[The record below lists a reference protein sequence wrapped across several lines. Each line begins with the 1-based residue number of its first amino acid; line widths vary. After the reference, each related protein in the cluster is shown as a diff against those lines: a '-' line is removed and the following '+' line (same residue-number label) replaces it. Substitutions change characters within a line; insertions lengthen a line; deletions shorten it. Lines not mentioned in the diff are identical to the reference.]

1 MPEPI
6 TNTAAATIATSAVT
20 MPVLTL
26 LGVPLG
32 LRPDEL
38 LAGFLGAIAA
48 IGFLNT
54 VPSTGDTWR
63 ELLRTSWRRMFV
75 AVMSAVTAGYLT
87 PIGVELIPASVIPT
101 AVPRT
106 TLELGVAFAIG
117 VNAHL
122 ILRLVAQVL
131 SSFAERLKKKE
142 AA

>member
-26 LGVPLG
+26 LGIPLG

-54 VPSTGDTWR
+54 VPSTGDTWQ
-63 ELLRTSWRRMFV
+63 ELVKTSLRRVFV
-75 AVMSAVTAGYLT
+75 AIFSALTAGYLT
-87 PIGVELIPASVIPT
+87 PGAVVLIPESWVAATVNRAIFDAPM
-101 AVPRT
+101 
-106 TLELGVAFAIG
+106 AFAIG
-117 VNAHL
+117 AG
-122 ILRLVAQVL
+122 AQQIFKLGAQAL

-142 AA
+142 AV